1 MKVVEI
7 TWGFRAS
14 NPFDF
19 LDGDIDFELATH
31 DGKPVKIT
39 KPMVDFRVEIDGKV
53 ELETDDNVNVC
64 YLLNTRQVGWVN
76 E

>member
-7 TWGFRAS
+7 NWSPLAS
-14 NPFDF
+14 NPLDF
-19 LDGDIDFELATH
+19 LDPDIDFGLATH
-31 DGKPVKIT
+31 DGLPVKIT
-39 KPMVDFRVEIDGKV
+39 KPMVEFRVEIDDEV
-53 ELETDDNVNVC
+53 VLETNDIVNVC

>member
-7 TWGFRAS
+7 NWGFRAS
-14 NPFDF
+14 NPLDF
-19 LDGDIDFELATH
+19 LDDDIDFELATP
-31 DGKPVKIT
+31 DEKSVKVT
-39 KPMVDFRVEIDGKV
+39 KPMVEFRVEIDGKV
-53 ELETDDNVNVC
+53 ELETSDNTNVC